1 MAVYKNKQGEKLYP
15 VCSWEKNQHKL
26 YNAHD
31 RIFLAICDARDAQN
45 YEELEELYA
54 LQDKIERAISVF
66 DGYVI
71 NGIVYATYQ
80 DGLIIKDFVWAYD
93 ARH

>member
-1 MAVYKNKQGEKLYP
+1 MLYKDKQGNKLYP

-26 YNAHD
+26 YNAND
-31 RIFLAICDARDAQN
+31 RIFLALCDAMDQQNNEEIEQLLEAKDRIDRALDA
-45 YEELEELYA
+45 
-54 LQDKIERAISVF
+54 F
-66 DGYVI
+66 DRYVI

-80 DGLIIKDFVWAYD
+80 EGLIIKDYVWAYD